1 MAKHED
7 PVSDE
12 AAVAALIE
20 RARQLAAR
28 AQDDAAKAAYI
39 AVLQRDPTHFAA
51 LNELGTLAYASGH
64 RSAARTAYEQA
75 VRCHPSNPIGWV
87 NLGNLL
93 HDESD
98 FAAARSAYEAAL
110 AADGD
115 CAEAHQGLARVLT
128 ELGEEEAAAPHW
140 QKGFAGRALI
150 AKPYRGI
157 GPPVRVLLLVSAKG
171 GNIPTRQILDDRIFA
186 VAALYAEFWD
196 PAQPLPEH
204 ALVFN
209 AIGDADLCGEALAHA
224 EEIIKRSTAP
234 IVNLPARVRVTG
246 RAANAERLAKL
257 PGVVAPAIR
266 MLAKADLARADNLT
280 FPLLLRAPGF
290 HTGRH
295 FQRVERRDDLAVAV
309 AALPGET
316 LLAIDYLD
324 ARGADGMA
332 RKYRVM
338 MIDGKLY
345 PLHLA
350 ISADWKVHYFTA
362 DMAASAAHR
371 EEERRF
377 LQDMPA
383 VIGPRAVAALGEIG
397 RALGLDY
404 AGVDFAVGADGA
416 LLLFEANATMVIN
429 PPDPDPI
436 WDYRRAPIRAALD
449 AARHMLL
456 AKAEL

>member
-1 MAKHED
+1 MSDD
-7 PVSDE
+7 P
-12 AAVAALIE
+12 AIATLID

-51 LNELGTLAYASGH
+51 LNELATLAYASGH

-75 VRCHPSNPIGWV
+75 VRCHPTHAIGHV

-93 HDESD
+93 YDESD
-98 FAAARSAYEAAL
+98 FVAARVEYEAAL

-128 ELGEEEAAAPHW
+128 ELGEAAAAAPHW
-140 QKGFAGRALI
+140 QQGFAGRALI
-150 AKPYRGI
+150 VKPYRGI

-186 VAALYAEFWD
+186 VAALYAEFWE
-196 PAQPLPEH
+196 PAQALPEH

-209 AIGDADLCGEALAHA
+209 AIGDADLCGEALLQA
-224 EEIIKRSTAP
+224 EEIVKRSAAP
-234 IVNLPARVRVTG
+234 LVNPPARVRATG
-246 RAANAERLAKL
+246 RAANAARLAAL
-257 PGVVAPAIR
+257 PNVVAPTIR
-266 MLAKADLARADNLT
+266 SLAKADLARADGLR

-295 FQRVERRDDLAVAV
+295 FQRVERRDELAAAI
-309 AALPGET
+309 AALPGDA

-338 MIDGKLY
+338 IIDGKLY

-362 DMAASAAHR
+362 DMAANAGYR

-377 LQDMPA
+377 LDDMPA
-383 VIGPRAVAALGEIG
+383 VLGERAITALGAIG

-416 LLLFEANATMVIN
+416 LLFFEANATMVIN

-456 AKAEL
+456 AKVAI